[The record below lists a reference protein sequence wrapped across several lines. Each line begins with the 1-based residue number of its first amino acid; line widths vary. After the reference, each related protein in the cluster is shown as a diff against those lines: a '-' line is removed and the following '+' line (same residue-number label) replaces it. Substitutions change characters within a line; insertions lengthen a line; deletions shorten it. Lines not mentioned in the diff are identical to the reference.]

1 MLDKVP
7 NKDLLTPSLVSD
19 SAAQDPSVDKSGP
32 ILARLLKEQGQGSF
46 DIIAQEVVADDA
58 EAIQEKIRFWIDG
71 NTSSADL
78 VISTGGTGFGVRD
91 VTPNAIL
98 PLLDHQTTGLTH
110 ALMQHSLSKTPLA
123 ALSRLV
129 TGVRHRRSNPS
140 TIDKHTLG
148 SNNGKANGSALIIAL
163 PGSSNAVKE
172 CCEILLS
179 ENGLLAHALDLL
191 SGGTGRKKHAEMQQA
206 ITGTETDTGRSH
218 HVHGHSH
225 RHDVHHRHHH
235 HGHHS
240 APKPRT
246 VQAEESTGY
255 KTHDPTQ
262 SVSLRKR
269 TSPYPIISLAE
280 AFDLILSNVSSNGSI
295 KLATTSDLRG
305 YLLAEAVL
313 APRSL
318 PPKPTTNVDGY
329 ALKAEDITPGAYP
342 VIIRGGSVPHNAV
355 YRINTGQGLPEGADA
370 VLMVEDTDLL
380 EEEEGEEKTIQ
391 VKAKIDVGE
400 NVRKAGSDVKEGQV
414 VLEKGVKLSDIGG
427 EIGTLAF
434 LGVGEINVIRKPRV
448 AILSTGN
455 ELYDVATQSANEK
468 DAWGF
473 RVFDANRPSLTAA
486 LRAAG
491 FEVVDL
497 GIVGDSVEATL
508 AALKRGLEEADVVIS
523 TGGTSMGE
531 SDLLKPLIERSLKGG
546 KIHFGRVAMKPGKP
560 TTFASALNEK
570 GEERFIFALPGNPA
584 SAMVCLY
591 VFVMPALRKLSGYA
605 IEHCHL
611 ARTQVRIEDDMRLD
625 PRPEFHRVVI
635 RPNEEGGLSAFSTG
649 SQRSR

>member
-1 MLDKVP
+1 
-7 NKDLLTPSLVSD
+7 
-19 SAAQDPSVDKSGP
+19 
-32 ILARLLKEQGQGSF
+32 
-46 DIIAQEVVADDA
+46 
-58 EAIQEKIRFWIDG
+58 
-71 NTSSADL
+71 
-78 VISTGGTGFGVRD
+78 
-91 VTPNAIL
+91 
-98 PLLDHQTTGLTH
+98 
-110 ALMQHSLSKTPLA
+110 MQHSLSKTPLA

-129 TGVRHRRSNPS
+129 TGVRHRRSNSS
-140 TIDKHTLG
+140 TTELA
-148 SNNGKANGSALIIAL
+148 SGKANGSALIIAL

-218 HVHGHSH
+218 HAHGHSH
-225 RHDVHHRHHH
+225 KHGHHH
-235 HGHHS
+235 HHHHHHGHGHGHHS

-246 VQAEESTGY
+246 VQAEDTTGY

-269 TSPYPIISLAE
+269 MSPYPIISLKE
-280 AFDLILSNVSSNGSI
+280 AFDLILSNVPSNGSI
-295 KLATTSDLRG
+295 KLPTTSDLRG
-305 YLLAEAVL
+305 FLLAESIL

-342 VIIRGGSVPHNAV
+342 VITRGGSVPQKAV

-380 EEEEGEEKTIQ
+380 EEDEHGEEKTIQ

-400 NVRKAGSDVKEGQV
+400 NVRKAGSDVQEGQI
-414 VLEKGVKLSDIGG
+414 VLQKGVKLSDIGG

-434 LGVGEINVIRKPRV
+434 LGVSEVDVIRKPRI

-455 ELYDVATQSANEK
+455 ELYDVATDSGNAK

-497 GIVGDSVEATL
+497 GIVGDKVDTTL
-508 AALKRGLEEADVVIS
+508 AALKRGLEEADVIIS

-531 SDLLKPLIERSLKGG
+531 SDLLKPLIERNLKGG

-570 GEERFIFALPGNPA
+570 GEERFLFALPGNPA

-605 IEHCHL
+605 TEHCHL
-611 ARTQVRIEDDMRLD
+611 ARTRVQIEDEMRLD

-635 RPNEEGGLSAFSTG
+635 RPNKEGGLSAFSTG

>member
-1 MLDKVP
+1 MIEEFGGH
-7 NKDLLTPSLVSD
+7 
-19 SAAQDPSVDKSGP
+19 A
-32 ILARLLKEQGQGSF
+32 SF
-46 DIIAQEVVADDA
+46 EIIAKEVVEDNI
-58 EAIQEKIRFWIDG
+58 ETIQQKLRSWIDG
-71 NTSSADL
+71 NTFAVDL
-78 VISTGGTGFGVRD
+78 VISTGGTGLGVRD
-91 VTPNAIL
+91 VTPEAIL
-98 PLLDHQTTGLTH
+98 PLLDHQTTGITQ
-110 ALMQHSLSKTPLA
+110 ALIQHSLSKTPLA

-129 TGVRHRRSNPS
+129 TGVRHRRSNSS
-140 TIDKHTLG
+140 TLEQKVGLN
-148 SNNGKANGSALIIAL
+148 SSKANGSSLIIAL

-179 ENGLLAHALDLL
+179 EDGLLVHALDLL
-191 SGGTGRKKHAEMQQA
+191 SGGTGREKHAEMQS

-218 HVHGHSH
+218 HAHGHSH
-225 RHDVHHRHHH
+225 KKHDQHQHHQHHH
-235 HGHHS
+235 HHHHHDTHVHGTGHHS
-240 APKPRT
+240 APIPRT
-246 VQAEESTGY
+246 LQAGEEIGY
-255 KTHDPTQ
+255 KTHDPAQ

-269 TSPYPIISLAE
+269 TSPYPIISLKE
-280 AFDLILSNVSSNGSI
+280 AFELILSRVPSNETI
-295 KLATTSDLRG
+295 KLTTSSDLRG
-305 YLLAEAVL
+305 HLLAQAVH

-329 ALKAEDITPGAYP
+329 ALKAAEIVPGAYT
-342 VIIRGGSVPHNAV
+342 VVTRGGIVPKNSI

-370 VLMVEDTDLL
+370 VLMVEDTDLVK
-380 EEEEGEEKTIQ
+380 EEEGEEKTIF
-391 VKAKIDVGE
+391 VKAQVEVGE
-400 NVRKAGSDVKEGQV
+400 NVRKAGSDVKEGQI
-414 VLEKGVKLSDIGG
+414 VLAKGVKLSDVGG

-434 LGVGEINVIRKPRV
+434 LGVSEVSVIRKPRV

-455 ELYDVATQSANEK
+455 ELYDVTMQGTDAK

-497 GIVGDSVEATL
+497 GIVGDKVEDTL
-508 AALKRGLEEADVVIS
+508 AALRKGLEEADVTIT

-531 SDLLKPLIERSLKGG
+531 SDLLKPLIERKLKGG

-560 TTFASALNEK
+560 TTFASALNSK
-570 GEERFIFALPGNPA
+570 DQERFIFALPGNPA

-591 VFVMPALRKLSGYA
+591 VFVMPALRKLSGYS

-611 ARTQVRIEDDMRLD
+611 ARVQVQTEDEMRLD

-635 RPNEEGGLSAFSTG
+635 RPNSDGGLSAFSTG